1 MTLDNSLKQWFIA
14 LTDDPNDQSAIAI
27 YLMRFRARVGF
38 TRRRMLPAGK
48 AQCLYCDDTIN
59 YGSRGCLAL
68 VEHATKGKK
77 HAEKDALR
85 RTNYSLGSWLRF
97 PRRLLPV
104 SMPVN
109 GVPSLLMHQMA
120 LLRNYA
126 IPCWFHCLRLC
137 CHCHFVNRCTIL
149 KR

>member
-1 MTLDNSLKQWFIA
+1 MIG

-27 YLMRFRARVGF
+27 YLMWLATHMSVPRTCWFYLEA
-38 TRRRMLPAGK
+38 TLPPGK

-85 RTNYSLGSWLRF
+85 RTNYSLGSAF
-97 PRRLLPV
+97 VIEILPV
-104 SMPVN
+104 STPVN
-109 GVPSLLMHQMA
+109 
-120 LLRNYA
+120 
-126 IPCWFHCLRLC
+126 
-137 CHCHFVNRCTIL
+137 
-149 KR
+149 